1 MRSIGID
8 IGEYSVKIVEL
19 VQNKKSLQINQFQ
32 EKILSQNVSRADKD
46 LEVIEFVR
54 AFAASGDFSQCRW
67 IIALRQSQVTTRFKS
82 FPFSDRLKIQKSL
95 SFEMEEDI
103 PFDTDLCIFDSKIVQ
118 TKGGS
123 SDLLATAIPTSQI
136 ETLTELAS
144 NFGVDIFAV
153 SIEGLAF
160 ANLIEN
166 WENPPPAV
174 AENLSMD
181 ETEKPKKFVQVILNI
196 GHQNTLFT
204 AFENNRLIFS
214 RSLYWGA
221 SQLISEIIKKNSVSY
236 IEAVKTLQ
244 NDVQI
249 LLNKEGAS
257 FDQSQTS
264 GLITKSVRE
273 LTRDLQMTMLELQ
286 SEFNAEVTTIHF
298 TGGASLLPNLG
309 AYLTQQ
315 LEVTCNPIQLLQNYI
330 GHLSLKPAQA
340 SQVDSRFNE
349 AVAIAIEGFKKPR
362 NPATNVLKG
371 EFAKQNEGLKN
382 LWEAYGSLIQIGA
395 AAIVVLFVWTYLR
408 DSFSITLNDK
418 GTEAVS
424 EQAKAVARLPK
435 KQANEAGVKKYIKE
449 NKKKI
454 NELKLVAQVSQM
466 NSALDLLKKISE
478 AAPGKNQIKV
488 DIVRFT
494 VRDDTVQLVGYANS
508 VQDVT
513 TLSASLKGLATD
525 GQISSQPAGIS
536 IIPNRTAFNLSF
548 KADRGLTK

>member
-1 MRSIGID
+1 MRSIGVD
-8 IGEYSVKIVEL
+8 IGDYSVKIVEL
-19 VQNKKSLQINQFQ
+19 VQNKKNLQINQFQ
-32 EKILSQNVSRADKD
+32 EKILSQNVSRADKE

-54 AFAASGDFSQCRW
+54 AFAASGDFSQTRW
-67 IIALRQSQVTTRFKS
+67 VIALRQSQVTTRFKS

-118 TKGGS
+118 THGGS
-123 SDLLATAIPTSQI
+123 ADLLATAIPTSQI
-136 ETLTELAS
+136 ESMTELAS
-144 NFGVDIFAV
+144 NFGVDIYAV

-166 WENPPPAV
+166 WETPPPASS
-174 AENLSMD
+174 EKLSMD

-214 RSLYWGA
+214 RSLFWGA
-221 SQLISEIIKKNSVSY
+221 SQLIQELIKKNSISY
-236 IEAVKTLQ
+236 IEAVKMLQ

-249 LLNKEGAS
+249 LLNKEGVS

-264 GLITKSVRE
+264 SLITKSIRE

-286 SEFNAEVTTIHF
+286 SEFNAEVTTLHF
-298 TGGASLLPNLG
+298 TGGASLLPNMG

-315 LEVTCNPIQLLQNYI
+315 LEIPCNPIQLLQNYI
-330 GHLSLKPAQA
+330 GHLSLSAAQA
-340 SQVDSRFNE
+340 AQVDSRFNE
-349 AVAIAIEGFKKPR
+349 AVALAIEGFKKPR
-362 NPATNVLKG
+362 NPPTNVLKG

-408 DSFSITLNDK
+408 DSFSSTLNEK

-424 EQAKAVARLPK
+424 TQAKAVARLPK
-435 KQANEAGVKKYIKE
+435 KQANETGVKKYIKE

-466 NSALDLLKKISE
+466 NSALDILKKISE
-478 AAPGKNQIKV
+478 SAPAKNQIKV

-494 VRDDTVQLVGYANS
+494 VRDDVVQVVGYANS
-508 VQDVT
+508 AQDVT
-513 TLSASLKGLATD
+513 TLSQSLKGLATD
-525 GQISSQPAGIS
+525 GQIQNQLAGLAL
-536 IIPNRTAFNLSF
+536 IPNRTAFNLSF